1 MTRTPGS
8 RVNRSRLT
16 GVLKALIVDVTPL
29 RASRG
34 FRWLYVGQTLA
45 HLARQ
50 LLVVAVPYQVFVLT
64 DSSLLVGAVGL
75 VQIAPLVGCAILGG
89 AAADTFDR
97 RRVLMVV
104 ELSMSVISVG
114 LAVNAGPS
122 AALWPI
128 FVLIAV
134 NAGLTGVEAPTRAS
148 IIPSLVA
155 PGQLPSAFA
164 LNATLNQTA
173 QVVGPA
179 IAGVLIARLGIGA
192 AYWASAAASVGTVL
206 ALIPLGPRRPE
217 GAGARV
223 TVGAIVEGWRYL
235 RGVPLLQQLMLID
248 LNAMVFGMPRALFPV
263 IGTVILGGDATT
275 VGMLHAAPGA
285 GALAGALTTGWV
297 SAVRRQGRVVVLGV
311 CVWGLAIV
319 GFGMTRS
326 VPVALAL
333 LAVAGAGD
341 VMSNVFRNAL
351 LQARV
356 PDALR
361 GRVTA
366 FKVAL
371 SGGGPHLGDAEAGT
385 VAALTTPTVS
395 VLSGGVASVVG
406 AVLIAWRGRALWEQT
421 TDPGSFGHQERG
433 ASPRA

>member
-1 MTRTPGS
+1 MQSQKTPGS
-8 RVNRSRLT
+8 RVGRARVTRLLMA
-16 GVLKALIVDVTPL
+16 VVVDVTPL
-29 RASRG
+29 RASHG
-34 FRWLYVGQTLA
+34 FRWLYAGQVVA

-64 DSSLLVGAVGL
+64 DSSLLVGVVGL
-75 VQIAPLVGCAILGG
+75 VQIAPLIGCAILGG

-97 RRVLMVV
+97 RRVLMIVG
-104 ELSMSVISVG
+104 LLMSVVSAA

-134 NAGLTGVEAPTRAS
+134 NAGLTGVESPTRAA

-179 IAGVLIARLGIGA
+179 LAGLLIARLGIGA
-192 AYWASAAASVGTVL
+192 AYWASAAASLGAVL

-217 GAGARV
+217 GAGARI

-235 RGVPLLQQLMLID
+235 RGVRLLQQLMLID

-263 IGTVILGGDATT
+263 IGTVVLGGDATT

-319 GFGMTRS
+319 GFGVTRN

-333 LAVAGAGD
+333 LAIAGAGD

-351 LQARV
+351 LQTV
-356 PDALR
+356 IPDALR
-361 GRVTA
+361 GRITA

-395 VLSGGVASVVG
+395 VISGGVASVAG
-406 AVLIAWRGRALWEQT
+406 AILIAWRGRALWEQT
-421 TDPGSFGHQERG
+421 TDPLQ
-433 ASPRA
+433 